1 MAPEPKFGNNE
12 LTVPCF
18 ASRHTLKTWKR
29 SLDSCGRNMHA
40 ESDQI
45 IWPLW
50 PNCQLFAKR
59 SFEVSLFIFHLCRF
73 KKGKNY
79 ITSKFIQFF
88 SHTSYMMMYITN
100 IKLLVTLEKHEL
112 WGCIEKD
119 HAKYTYYKG
128 KSTCHAF
135 FNHLRNWKTQEE
147 DLTFLCLK
155 IQIFQILK
163 KLQSFIYLGEH
174 SNFSSYHFSTSW
186 AFSTILVLNF
196 A

>member
-1 MAPEPKFGNNE
+1 MNFFFNFFRFFQLFFSIFLLDFFCRFFYVKSMLTKAKLLIFFVFWRFNFLISAWLAPEPKFGNNE

-100 IKLLVTLEKHEL
+100 IKLLVTLEKTRIVRVYRERS
-112 WGCIEKD
+112 CE
-119 HAKYTYYKG
+119 
-128 KSTCHAF
+128 
-135 FNHLRNWKTQEE
+135 
-147 DLTFLCLK
+147 
-155 IQIFQILK
+155 
-163 KLQSFIYLGEH
+163 IY
-174 SNFSSYHFSTSW
+174 
-186 AFSTILVLNF
+186 VL
-196 A
+196 

>member
-1 MAPEPKFGNNE
+1 MNFFCRFCYVKSMLTKAKLLFFVFWRFNFLISAWLAPEPKFGNNE

-59 SFEVSLFIFHLCRF
+59 SHEVSLFIFHLCRF

-128 KSTCHAF
+128 KSTCQAF
-135 FNHLRNWKTQEE
+135 F
-147 DLTFLCLK
+147 
-155 IQIFQILK
+155 
-163 KLQSFIYLGEH
+163 
-174 SNFSSYHFSTSW
+174 
-186 AFSTILVLNF
+186 
-196 A
+196 